1 MARGKYT
8 SGERAV
14 AVIGVLAGKGLD
26 AINEQLQADHARDG
40 GDIKLLN
47 EESYKMLV
55 RKYAPSIDAAPD
67 SRWGRTWDHITAPKS
82 LRDL

>member
-8 SGERAV
+8 AGERAV
-14 AVIGVLAGKGLD
+14 AVIGVLAGKTLD
-26 AINEQLQADHARDG
+26 EINEQLKADAGRSG
-40 GDIKLLN
+40 AELKLLN

-67 SRWGRTWDHITAPKS
+67 QRWSVAWGHITAPKS
-82 LRDL
+82 LGDL